1 MSSNVNPNAG
11 AVLTLD
17 VETGPAELK
26 LSALE
31 RRLEN
36 IGASGS
42 PKQADAI
49 ARLAKELEVAR
60 AASATLEKQVEVLSQ
75 KLSGLGEAGGKS
87 GLSRF
92 SSEAANLRTQ
102 MGSLYNQ
109 VKATSDGYSSLGK
122 QVLGAQALMEKYGR
136 QTTQAFLGQRSY
148 LVDLIPQLD
157 RYTTANASAA
167 KAISASGSAASA
179 ASGYEAARNKLLA
192 ERAAA
197 LESVAAREKQLAA
210 ALTSNQAAA
219 LSAHEAARNKLLAER
234 AAALESVAAR
244 EKQLAAALAAN
255 QAAALSAHEAARNKL
270 LAERAAALESVAARE
285 KQLAAALASN
295 QAAALSAH
303 EAARN
308 KLLAERAAILE
319 SVAAREKQLAA
330 ALAANQAAAL
340 SAHEAARNKL
350 LAERAAL
357 LETAAAK
364 ERAYSASLQG
374 SVAALRQSDAL
385 ERRRDENRLANALR
399 LRSQE
404 AKERSSY
411 ANFWA
416 NTSVDANGFAVEKAS
431 GDPALQGVPADTGGK
446 KRLDALSESMRKA
459 TKETGQFTA
468 AQWEA
473 HAAAR
478 GLAGSLGALWVTYGS
493 LIPLL
498 GGAALGTALK
508 SMITQGAA
516 VEYQLEMISAVGE
529 GARVSMSELADATR
543 GSVFSFSEATD
554 ALRVL
559 VQAGMSSTDALQT
572 LPQVLKLSTIGEV
585 ELGQGALTVAAMLE
599 TFNLAA
605 GEASRVTNT
614 MAAAAAA
621 SPTSVAAMM
630 EAMKQAS
637 SVSTQ
642 YSVTIEETSAA
653 LAMLAKRGIEGS
665 AAGTA
670 FRNLVKELAA
680 PATQRAAKSIED
692 MGLSMFDAQGNIK
705 PLVENLQQIADVAQL
720 MTQEDRIKWFE
731 SFTNERA
738 AKALD
743 AIVGDME
750 GFKKTLEEVTAAQ
763 QGLGFV
769 TEANAQLMTTL
780 SGQWSQLGSD
790 LGRVFA
796 DVYQDA
802 QGTLLNLVVQL
813 REAVGSEAFKSSL
826 RGLAESFASLTLFV
840 VENADSIAKLLAV
853 LAGQTIV
860 TVFASSLLSLGKAVA
875 SVTAATGL
883 ASAFTAA
890 KAAFIAANAGASG
903 LSATLGAL
911 GIMLRG
917 PVFGGIAAV
926 AAGVGL
932 IAYAMSQSSEASTD
946 ATKAA
951 QALADKTNLLAD
963 SAERGVREIDAE
975 TESLKR
981 HIEELRNAK
990 SATDGLTKSKKW
1002 ASLEEAKTARDTQL
1016 AQIES
1021 KEREYRQKYGKGWNE
1036 NIGPLA
1042 MISKQGADQSEIQS
1056 LYKSYGEVT
1065 NNVQRMEKSLADALA
1080 AAPVRE
1086 ATARLASSVEEIR
1099 NLNKKR
1105 EDTIRAG
1112 QQAELALSA
1121 GAADSEGLKARIEAG
1136 KKAAALTPVDASAF
1150 DPANPQSLKSLEDLR
1165 FGLAGATIKPPVAP
1179 NAAADRAA
1187 AAADRAAAAV
1197 ADRLA
1202 RDSSASART
1211 IAQEQ
1216 LKQMESSSDL
1226 VQKSLELYYE
1236 QRLITEGQFN
1246 EALYRLG
1253 EARAEQASIAAKKEI
1268 EVISQ
1273 QLQNPKL
1280 TEVGRQTLTN
1290 DMLEAQERL
1299 RTAQADASA
1308 KTDAMAI
1315 DRQIKQARTV
1325 NEHKDALTKLNEQQ
1339 RLNLASELESFQLS
1353 READPIKLAGL
1364 QAQLEATREYSRLI
1378 AGLNTEI
1385 ASAVVNNDL
1394 QNNLRDQLDQ
1404 VIVSMAEAQEA
1415 AKAQAEGLAAAQMS
1429 PLYGVQT
1436 AMQEIRYQAQD
1447 LATVFRDGLSGS
1459 LDIAAQGFVDLA
1471 STGKMSV
1478 REMVADMLTHLSK
1491 LLAHQAFM
1499 MVANWG
1505 LSMIPGLGGTS
1516 MGLGSGLSSG
1526 STNLSLMGGGQG
1538 LRFANGGAF
1547 AGRGVEA
1554 FAKGGAFG
1562 SGTILTQPTFFRFA
1576 QGGRF
1581 ANGVAGEAG
1590 PEAALPLKRMANG
1603 KLGVYTEGG
1612 SGGVQITQQF
1622 NVTVQGGGSEGGQ
1635 AQGEA
1640 AAKALRQEMKSAVME
1655 VLIDQKRPGGVLS

>member
-60 AASATLEKQVEVLSQ
+60 ASSATLEKQVEVLSQ
-75 KLSGLGEAGGKS
+75 KLSGLGSAGDSAGRGFSRMSNRMSIQLRSAEMTGRLSIQKMLEERRRGLQQLAAMDIDEARTRQR
-87 GLSRF
+87 GLQQI
-92 SSEAANLRTQ
+92 A
-102 MGSLYNQ
+102 
-109 VKATSDGYSSLGK
+109 
-122 QVLGAQALMEKYGR
+122 
-136 QTTQAFLGQRSY
+136 
-148 LVDLIPQLD
+148 
-157 RYTTANASAA
+157 AA
-167 KAISASGSAASA
+167 KEDETRERSRGTLQYRAILEN
-179 ASGYEAARNKLLA
+179 EARDRRLGLQ
-192 ERAAA
+192 
-197 LESVAAREKQLAA
+197 QLAA
-210 ALTSNQAAA
+210 AREDELRVEREALDRQSKIRADALFQRASQLEQAK
-219 LSAHEAARNKLLAER
+219 R
-234 AAALESVAAR
+234 
-244 EKQLAAALAAN
+244 
-255 QAAALSAHEAARNKL
+255 
-270 LAERAAALESVAARE
+270 
-285 KQLAAALASN
+285 
-295 QAAALSAH
+295 
-303 EAARN
+303 
-308 KLLAERAAILE
+308 AERAAIALE
-319 SVAAREKQLAA
+319 AGLARDRVERTYGSLA
-330 ALAANQAAAL
+330 
-340 SAHEAARNKL
+340 
-350 LAERAAL
+350 
-357 LETAAAK
+357 TAAASTG
-364 ERAYSASLQG
+364 SAAIGAQIQTLQG
-374 SVAALRQSDAL
+374 QR
-385 ERRRDENRLANALR
+385 
-399 LRSQE
+399 
-404 AKERSSY
+404 
-411 ANFWA
+411 
-416 NTSVDANGFAVEKAS
+416 AVL
-431 GDPALQGVPADTGGK
+431 DPLT
-446 KRLDALSESMRKA
+446 ESMRRA
-459 TKETGQFTA
+459 ARETGQFTA

-750 GFKKTLEEVTAAQ
+750 GFKKTIEEVAAAQ

-780 SGQWSQLGSD
+780 SGQWSQLGAD

-853 LAGQTIV
+853 LAGSTIV
-860 TVFASSLLSLGKAVA
+860 TIFASSLVTLGKALTSLA
-875 SVTAATGL
+875 TVTGI

-903 LSATLGAL
+903 LAATLGGL
-911 GIMLRG
+911 GILLRG
-917 PVFGGIAAV
+917 PVFAGIAAV
-926 AAGVGL
+926 VSGAGL
-932 IAYAMSQSSEASTD
+932 IAYAMSSSSEASTD

-990 SATDGLTKSKKW
+990 SATDDLTKSKKW

-1150 DPANPQSLKSLEDLR
+1150 DPGNPQSLKSLEDLR

-1187 AAADRAAAAV
+1187 AAV

-1202 RDSSASART
+1202 RDSAASART

-1273 QLQNPKL
+1273 HLQNPKL
-1280 TEVGRQTLTN
+1280 TKVGRQTLTN

-1385 ASAVVNNDL
+1385 ASAVDNNDL

-1404 VIVSMAEAQEA
+1404 VIVSMAEAQAA

-1526 STNLSLMGGGQG
+1526 STSLSLMGGGQG

-1612 SGGVQITQQF
+1612 SGGVHISQQF